1 MRPSDRGFTWWVFA
15 SGLAFVLALALVP
28 ALAFTPEELLGER
41 HIPEPQCKDG
51 VCTIAEDDLKFI
63 VARGRLM
70 EELANRLY
78 QRVTACRGERG
89 V

>member
-1 MRPSDRGFTWWVFA
+1 MRRDYVTWA
-15 SGLAFVLALALVP
+15 LALAAGLLLWVGIVW
-28 ALAFTPEELLGER
+28 AFTPEELLGER
-41 HIPEPQCKDG
+41 HIPEPKCENG
-51 VCTIAEDDLKFI
+51 VCQIAEDDLKFI

-78 QRVTACRGERG
+78 QKVTACRGERG